1 MENSLKIFTDWV
13 ENSISANPTQSPT
26 LYDELYERL
35 VNEDDY
41 TVFRNLR
48 QVYLWLEE
56 KQSEAADA
64 QWNNELI
71 KIRQIYSELKEL
83 CQGTK
88 ETADFKEE
96 VKKLLPL
103 MSASTAEARDQLK
116 LVKQLLDWEDGK
128 ETSYLTAIE
137 RAQEMMLILNKDL
150 PALALEYEIEL
161 LNKDLPALALEYKIE
176 LAKKVGLCMEV
187 AFTAFAVYAQIVENR
202 SCDDSLYIPNADAIK
217 FFEDRGYHYGY

>member
-161 LNKDLPALALEYKIE
+161 
-176 LAKKVGLCMEV
+176 AKKVGLCMEV

>member
-1 MENSLKIFTDWV
+1 MSDNENEI
-13 ENSISANPTQSPT
+13 N
-26 LYDELYERL
+26 
-35 VNEDDY
+35 
-41 TVFRNLR
+41 
-48 QVYLWLEE
+48 
-56 KQSEAADA
+56 
-64 QWNNELI
+64 
-71 KIRQIYSELKEL
+71 KIRQIYSKLKEL

-137 RAQEMMLILNKDL
+137 RAQEMMQILNKDL
-150 PALALEYEIEL
+150 PVLAREYE
-161 LNKDLPALALEYKIE
+161 AE
-176 LAKKVGLCMEV
+176 LANKVGFCMEV